1 MASTMKAF
9 SKDLNIDDSLSTD
22 GVDSELSLAEDDLL
36 DVFSGTLAF
45 GEQHRNISLNFG
57 RSIYIF
63 CSNVTGYQIASLGSA
78 IVKYKD
84 FTVQGSLTI
93 FSIKCN
99 SRHLAVKVAIKYDI
113 SISVEISSNAV
124 STSRQWHWLVGTS

>member
-57 RSIYIF
+57 RPIYIF
-63 CSNVTGYQIASLGSA
+63 CSNKGTCSSCAY
-78 IVKYKD
+78 IVNLFLD
-84 FTVQGSLTI
+84 LSLT
-93 FSIKCN
+93 
-99 SRHLAVKVAIKYDI
+99 DI
-113 SISVEISSNAV
+113 LIIMI
-124 STSRQWHWLVGTS
+124 